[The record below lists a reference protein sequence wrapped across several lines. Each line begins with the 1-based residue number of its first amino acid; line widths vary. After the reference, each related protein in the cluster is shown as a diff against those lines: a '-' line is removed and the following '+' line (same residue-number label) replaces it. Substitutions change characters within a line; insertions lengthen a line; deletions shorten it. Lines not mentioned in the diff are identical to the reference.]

1 MRYCRPRHPV
11 RAMATLSQL
20 ILYPIKSCAGM
31 PVGEAIA
38 TVSGLSAQG
47 VHDREWM
54 LVTNDGEFLTQR
66 EFPRMATIVPRVDG
80 DALAVTAPGMPPL
93 RLPLAAQAS
102 AITLRVHIWDD
113 LVDAIDCGDA
123 AAAWFGDVLGTRCRL
138 VRFRPGASRPTSKKW
153 SGGAPSSARFADA
166 YPLLLVGAAALDEI
180 NARMIAAGRAPLP
193 MDRFRPNLVIA
204 GTDPFEEDYTESLRA
219 GAVVIKPVK
228 PCARCPIPAID
239 QATGI
244 PGPDPLDILQTW
256 RTKAILD
263 GAVCV
268 GMNCIVLEGE
278 GTVLRVGQ
286 AFEVSLSF

>member
-1 MRYCRPRHPV
+1 
-11 RAMATLSQL
+11 MATLSQL

-31 PVGEAIA
+31 PVEEAIT
-38 TVSGLSAQG
+38 TVSGLCAQG

-54 LVTNDGEFLTQR
+54 LVTSEGQFLTQR
-66 EFPRMATIVPRVDG
+66 EFPRMATIVPRVAD

-93 RLPLAAQAS
+93 RLPLATQETGR
-102 AITLRVHIWDD
+102 TLRVHIWDD
-113 LVDAIDCGDA
+113 LVDALDCGDE

-138 VRFRPGASRPTSKKW
+138 VRFKPDASRPTSEKW
-153 SGGAPSSARFADA
+153 TGGAPSSARFADA
-166 YPLLLVGAAALDEI
+166 YPLLLIGAAALDDI
-180 NARMIAAGRAPLP
+180 NAHMRAAGRAALP
-193 MDRFRPNLVIA
+193 MDRFRPNLVIE

-219 GAVVIKPVK
+219 GELVIKPVK

-244 PGPDPLDILQTW
+244 PGPDPLEILQSW
-256 RTKAILD
+256 RARAILD

-268 GMNCIVLEGE
+268 GMNCIVPEGA
-278 GTVLRVGQ
+278 GAMLRVGQ